1 MKNLAYCSQ
10 VCYAIK
16 VEISPRKQHT
26 KQSPEKETTMPAK
39 KVVSLDSLLKKAMAM
54 VKKDIKQAI
63 AQLDEQDIAIL
74 QVKKSKTYEKK
85 LKFSES
91 IILDMVIKKLGELI
105 MKSKSKPT
113 EFSGKEWEEA
123 KELIAEEKYADFLRL
138 AAIAEMT
145 YNR

>member
-1 MKNLAYCSQ
+1 MKAELPSH
-10 VCYAIK
+10 
-16 VEISPRKQHT
+16 KQNT

-39 KVVSLDSLLKKAMAM
+39 KVVSLDILLKKAMAM

-74 QVKKSKTYEKK
+74 QVKKSKTYEKN
-85 LKFSES
+85 LKFAES
-91 IILDMVIKKLGELI
+91 IIFDMVIKKLGELI
-105 MKSKSKPT
+105 MKSKPT

-123 KELIAEEKYADFLRL
+123 KELIAGEKYADFLRL